1 MREKAYLTP
10 SWEINLQ
17 DIFKHFFFKKECGP
31 DARSHHPQLD
41 RRIGPFQSSDNSMV
55 VEFRSDDEQGRD
67 GWSAKLSLVQCGEI
81 VLLEKEYTL
90 TIPTDKGQQP
100 FGN

>member
-1 MREKAYLTP
+1 M
-10 SWEINLQ
+10 
-17 DIFKHFFFKKECGP
+17 
-31 DARSHHPQLD
+31 D

-55 VEFRSDDEQGRD
+55 VEFRSDDLQGRD

-100 FGN
+100 FGKCTAPMS